1 MKIRNKN
8 GSLVVSNDVI
18 ASICGYAAT
27 HCFGVKGIVARGVS
41 DGIMQF
47 LGVKNMSR
55 GVKIRYDEGG
65 ISIELHVACE
75 HGINMATIGSSIM
88 NEVKFVIE
96 HDTGV
101 KVKNVD
107 VCIDYVDASEEA

>member
-1 MKIRNKN
+1 MKIRNQK
-8 GSLVVSNDVI
+8 GSIVISNDVI

-27 HCFGVKGIVARGVS
+27 HCFGVKGIVARSVS
-41 DGIMQF
+41 DGIMQL

-55 GVKIRYDEGG
+55 GVKIHFDNGG
-65 ISIELHVACE
+65 INIELHVACE
-75 HGINMATIGSSIM
+75 HGINMAAIGSSIM

>member
-1 MKIRNKN
+1 MKIRNQY
-8 GSLVVSNDVI
+8 GSVVISNEVI

-41 DGIMQF
+41 DGIMQL

-55 GVKIRYDEGG
+55 GVKIQYTDGG
-65 ISIELHVACE
+65 ISIELHIACE

-107 VCIDYVDASEEA
+107 VCIDYVDNSSEA